1 MRQPRAGQRV
11 FMSARRVAHLRV
23 DRRLLRLQPRALE
36 VLDLVLLVDL
46 VVTLA
51 SRAASHVISHAIVP
65 SLLFHTRNVGGCSG
79 VKEETEK
86 AFNNSY

>member
-11 FMSARRVAHLRV
+11 FESVRQVAHLCV
-23 DRRLLRLQPRALE
+23 DRWLLRLQPRALK

-51 SRAASHVISHAIVP
+51 SRAASHVISHAIIP
-65 SLLFHTRNVGGCSG
+65 SLLFHARDVGGCSG

-86 AFNNSY
+86 ALNNSY